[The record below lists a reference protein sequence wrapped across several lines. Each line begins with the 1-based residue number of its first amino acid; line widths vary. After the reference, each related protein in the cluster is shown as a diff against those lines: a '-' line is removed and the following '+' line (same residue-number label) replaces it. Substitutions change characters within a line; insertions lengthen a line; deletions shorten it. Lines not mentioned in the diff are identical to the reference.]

1 VDTMAKGGTGDISS
15 PDFPKTMKYMSRGE
29 LMAAA
34 SDAITYLH
42 TRTCSGK
49 QFKESATD
57 KARAAYLRVLI
68 QAIAAYGGLLR
79 DAELDELKRRI
90 EALEMVKGKGTDNK

>member
-1 VDTMAKGGTGDISS
+1 
-15 PDFPKTMKYMSRGE
+15 MKYMSRGE
-29 LMAAA
+29 ILAAA
-34 SDAITYLH
+34 SDAIAYLH

-79 DAELDELKRRI
+79 DEDMLDLERRI
-90 EALEMVKGKGTDNK
+90 ADLEQSKAGGKA